1 LRYFATREEHVVNR
15 SAVVIVVVI
24 FLAGVLAGIAFAKWL
39 VSAVAA
45 LGLAVLV
52 VVVALIV
59 YYLVRRRIQVR
70 RERPRRV
77 DEPPAVA

>member
-1 LRYFATREEHVVNR
+1 VNR

-24 FLAGVLAGIAFAKWL
+24 FLVGVLAGIAFAKWL
-39 VSAVAA
+39 VSAIAA

-52 VVVALIV
+52 VVVALIA
-59 YYLVRRRIQVR
+59 YYLIRRRIQAR
-70 RERPRRV
+70 REQQRRV

>member
-1 LRYFATREEHVVNR
+1 
-15 SAVVIVVVI
+15 
-24 FLAGVLAGIAFAKWL
+24 LAGIAFAKWL